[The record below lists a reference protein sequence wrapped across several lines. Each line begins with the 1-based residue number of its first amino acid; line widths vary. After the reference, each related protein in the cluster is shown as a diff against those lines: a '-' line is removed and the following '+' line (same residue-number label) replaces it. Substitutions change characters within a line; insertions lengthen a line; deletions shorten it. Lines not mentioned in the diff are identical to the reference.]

1 MLRIRPTSIG
11 LSERDIDLHFHQINL
26 YLTLRRNGYS
36 KKQIQ
41 YFYDTQQQIKRDE
54 ENEVEAQDSSSQ
66 STSNEIKADNASESS
81 RSDSKYALIV
91 IFQHRVLGYLHHL
104 FHIRNPQFDTV
115 PFFDSHRMLSLWRIP
130 AARRPSQASIINYLN
145 HLNRTR

>member
-26 YLTLRRNGYS
+26 YLALRRNGYS

-41 YFYDTQQQIKRDE
+41 HFHDTQQQIKRDE

-81 RSDSKYALIV
+81 RSYSNM
-91 IFQHRVLGYLHHL
+91 R
-104 FHIRNPQFDTV
+104 
-115 PFFDSHRMLSLWRIP
+115 
-130 AARRPSQASIINYLN
+130 
-145 HLNRTR
+145 